1 MKECLCGMRLR
12 YRVQAF
18 GLFLRLYLSFIKCNE
33 HPVYVVLL
41 FHLNSLPLL
50 L

>member
-1 MKECLCGMRLR
+1 MESDLDKEFNNLPF
-12 YRVQAF
+12 F
-18 GLFLRLYLSFIKCNE
+18 GVVVFFISFINCNE
-33 HPVYVVLL
+33 HPVYEVLL

>member
-1 MKECLCGMRLR
+1 MERDLDKEFNNLPF
-12 YRVQAF
+12 F
-18 GLFLRLYLSFIKCNE
+18 GVVVVVVFLISFINCNE
-33 HPVYVVLL
+33 HPVYEVLL

>member
-1 MKECLCGMRLR
+1 MERDLDKEFNNLPF
-12 YRVQAF
+12 F
-18 GLFLRLYLSFIKCNE
+18 GVVVVFFISFINCNE
-33 HPVYVVLL
+33 HPVYEVLL